1 MANEKLTMQALIEH
15 DRVQPKLKASKG
27 PGTSNSSA
35 IKENASLKNGDVVQK
50 RRRNQS
56 TSSDTRSQKS
66 VTVPPARTGI
76 NFFRIVAATKAW
88 HRLAKQ
94 RAAKRSP
101 KPTPKC
107 ENTYRLEPAE
117 GKHFSP
123 QKVEVVMKGV
133 IDNHPGLEQYNSVGS
148 KLLVKDLT
156 ERINDRVK
164 DLDFPRYKIVC
175 NVIIMERKDQGANIV
190 SRCIWNHQTDN
201 FASYTYKNAA
211 VIVVAYVHGVYFE

>member
-1 MANEKLTMQALIEH
+1 MTI
-15 DRVQPKLKASKG
+15 
-27 PGTSNSSA
+27 
-35 IKENASLKNGDVVQK
+35 
-50 RRRNQS
+50 
-56 TSSDTRSQKS
+56 
-66 VTVPPARTGI
+66 PPARTGI
-76 NFFRIVAATKAW
+76 NFFKIVAATKAW

-123 QKVEVVMKGV
+123 QIVEVAMKGV
-133 IDNHPGLEQYNSVGS
+133 IDNHPGLEQYNSVRS
-148 KLLVKDLT
+148 KVLVKDLT
-156 ERINDRVK
+156 ERINERVK
-164 DLDFPRYKIVC
+164 DLDFPRYKMVC
-175 NVIIMERKDQGANIV
+175 NVIMMERKEQGVNIA